1 MDKNTIN
8 DRNLSQ
14 IRFFP
19 ALILVIILMAIPLS
33 LLAVYDTLALIHNSL
48 VSMDGTA
55 LVLIIPFV
63 ILFVILFI
71 ILPTGFFINH
81 PNEARVIEFLGHY
94 IGTYFKSG
102 MFITIPF
109 ANKHVISLKFQ
120 NINTEKIK
128 VNDANGSPIEIS
140 AVIVWRVNSP
150 AKAYYNV
157 NNYHEFVFVQSDSV
171 IRELASNYPYDS
183 ESDEESLRKNSD
195 KISDELRSMLQQR
208 LDIAGIEIT
217 EARISHLA
225 YSSEIAQ
232 AMLRRQQAHAITSA
246 RRHIVQNAIGIV
258 EEVIAHFE
266 KNKSL
271 QLDGKQKVQLINNL
285 LVALISEQDAQ
296 PTISL
301 DNN

>member
-1 MDKNTIN
+1 MKKKFKDNMDKNTIN

-14 IRFFP
+14 LRVFP
-19 ALILVIILMAIPLS
+19 VLIALGLILS
-33 LLAVYDTLALIHNSL
+33 LLFLVYDSTIALGVTA
-48 VSMDGTA
+48 VS
-55 LVLIIPFV
+55 
-63 ILFVILFI
+63 ILTFLQ
-71 ILPTGFFINH
+71 GFFIND
-81 PNEARVIEFLGHY
+81 PNEARVIEFFGHY

-102 MFITIPF
+102 ICVTLPF
-109 ANKHVISLKFQ
+109 SSKYIVSLKFQ

-232 AMLRRQQAHAITSA
+232 AMLRRQQAHAITTA

>member
-1 MDKNTIN
+1 MKKQSDKDSTDKNTIS
-8 DRNLSQ
+8 DRNLSKIQ
-14 IRFFP
+14 AFP
-19 ALILVIILMAIPLS
+19 VLIALGLILLVLF
-33 LLAVYDTLALIHNSL
+33 VYDSTIALGVAA
-48 VSMDGTA
+48 VS
-55 LVLIIPFV
+55 
-63 ILFVILFI
+63 ILTFSQ
-71 ILPTGFFINH
+71 GFFVND
-81 PNEARVIEFLGHY
+81 PNEARVIEFFGHY

-102 MFITIPF
+102 ICVTLPF
-109 ANKHVISLKFQ
+109 SSKYRVSLKFQ

-140 AVIVWRVNSP
+140 VVIVWRVSSP

-157 NNYHEFVFVQSDSV
+157 NNYHDFVFVQSDSV

-183 ESDEESLRKNSD
+183 ENDEESLRKNSD
-195 KISDELRSMLQQR
+195 KISNELRSMLQQR
-208 LDIAGIEIT
+208 LNIAGIEIT

-246 RRHIVQNAIGIV
+246 RRHIVQNAIGII

>member
-1 MDKNTIN
+1 MKKQSDEDSTDKNTIN
-8 DRNLSQ
+8 DRNLSK
-14 IRFFP
+14 IRAFP
-19 ALILVIILMAIPLS
+19 VLIALGLILLVLF
-33 LLAVYDTLALIHNSL
+33 VYDSTIALGVAA
-48 VSMDGTA
+48 VSILTF
-55 LVLIIPFV
+55 LQS
-63 ILFVILFI
+63 LFV
-71 ILPTGFFINH
+71 ND
-81 PNEARVIEFLGHY
+81 PNEARVIEFFGHY

-102 MFITIPF
+102 ICVTLPF
-109 ANKHVISLKFQ
+109 SSKYRVSLKFQ

-140 AVIVWRVNSP
+140 VVIVWRVSSP

-157 NNYHEFVFVQSDSV
+157 NNYHDFVFVQSDSV

-183 ESDEESLRKNSD
+183 ENDEESLRKNSD
-195 KISDELRSMLQQR
+195 KISNELRSMLQQR
-208 LDIAGIEIT
+208 LNIAGIEIA

-246 RRHIVQNAIGIV
+246 RKHIVQNAIGII

-266 KNKSL
+266 KNKSI
-271 QLDGKQKVQLINNL
+271 QFDGKQKVQLINNL

>member
-14 IRFFP
+14 IRAFP
-19 ALILVIILMAIPLS
+19 VLIVLGLILS
-33 LLAVYDTLALIHNSL
+33 LLFLAYDSTIALGVAAVS
-48 VSMDGTA
+48 
-55 LVLIIPFV
+55 
-63 ILFVILFI
+63 ILTFLQ
-71 ILPTGFFINH
+71 GFFIND
-81 PNEARVIEFLGHY
+81 PNEARVIEFFGHY

-102 MFITIPF
+102 ICVTLPF
-109 ANKHVISLKFQ
+109 SSKYIVSLKFQ

-140 AVIVWRVNSP
+140 AVIVWRVSSP

-195 KISDELRSMLQQR
+195 KISSELQSMLQQR

-258 EEVIAHFE
+258 KEVIAHFE

>member
-1 MDKNTIN
+1 MKKKFKDNMDKNTIN

-14 IRFFP
+14 LRFFP
-19 ALILVIILMAIPLS
+19 VLIALGLILS
-33 LLAVYDTLALIHNSL
+33 LLFLAYDSTIALGVAAVS
-48 VSMDGTA
+48 
-55 LVLIIPFV
+55 
-63 ILFVILFI
+63 ILTFLQ
-71 ILPTGFFINH
+71 GFFIND
-81 PNEARVIEFLGHY
+81 PNEARVIEFFGHY

-102 MFITIPF
+102 ICVTLPF
-109 ANKHVISLKFQ
+109 SSKYIVSLKFQ

-296 PTISL
+296 PKISL

>member
-1 MDKNTIN
+1 MKKQSDEDSTDKNTIN
-8 DRNLSQ
+8 DRNLSK
-14 IRFFP
+14 IRAFP
-19 ALILVIILMAIPLS
+19 VLIALGLILLVLF
-33 LLAVYDTLALIHNSL
+33 VYDSTIALGVAT
-48 VSMDGTA
+48 VS
-55 LVLIIPFV
+55 
-63 ILFVILFI
+63 ILTFSQ
-71 ILPTGFFINH
+71 GFFVND
-81 PNEARVIEFLGHY
+81 PNEARVIEFFGHY

-102 MFITIPF
+102 ICVTLPF
-109 ANKHVISLKFQ
+109 SSKYRVSLKFQ

-140 AVIVWRVNSP
+140 VVIVWRVSSP

-157 NNYHEFVFVQSDSV
+157 NNYHDFVFVQSDSV

-183 ESDEESLRKNSD
+183 ENDEESLRKNSD
-195 KISDELRSMLQQR
+195 KISNELRSMLQQR
-208 LDIAGIEIT
+208 LNIAGIEIA

-246 RRHIVQNAIGIV
+246 RRHIVQNAIGII

>member
-1 MDKNTIN
+1 MKKKFKDNMDKNTIN

-14 IRFFP
+14 LRFFP
-19 ALILVIILMAIPLS
+19 VLIALGLILS
-33 LLAVYDTLALIHNSL
+33 LLFLAYDSTIALGVAAVS
-48 VSMDGTA
+48 
-55 LVLIIPFV
+55 
-63 ILFVILFI
+63 ILTFLQ
-71 ILPTGFFINH
+71 GFFIND
-81 PNEARVIEFLGHY
+81 PNEARVIEFFGHY

-102 MFITIPF
+102 ICITLPF
-109 ANKHVISLKFQ
+109 SSKYIVSLKFQ

-140 AVIVWRVNSP
+140 AVIVWRVSSP

>member
-1 MDKNTIN
+1 MKKKFKDNMDKNTIN

-14 IRFFP
+14 IRAFP
-19 ALILVIILMAIPLS
+19 VLIALGLILS
-33 LLAVYDTLALIHNSL
+33 LLFLAYDSTIALGVAAVS
-48 VSMDGTA
+48 
-55 LVLIIPFV
+55 
-63 ILFVILFI
+63 ILTFLQ
-71 ILPTGFFINH
+71 GFFINDH
-81 PNEARVIEFLGHY
+81 NEARVIEFFGHY

-102 MFITIPF
+102 ICITLPF
-109 ANKHVISLKFQ
+109 SSKYIVSLKFQ

>member
-1 MDKNTIN
+1 VKKKFKDNMDKNTIN

-14 IRFFP
+14 LRFFP
-19 ALILVIILMAIPLS
+19 VLIALGLILS
-33 LLAVYDTLALIHNSL
+33 LLFLAYDSTIALGVAAVS
-48 VSMDGTA
+48 
-55 LVLIIPFV
+55 
-63 ILFVILFI
+63 ILTFLQ
-71 ILPTGFFINH
+71 GFFIND
-81 PNEARVIEFLGHY
+81 PNEARVIEFFGHY

-102 MFITIPF
+102 ICITLPF
-109 ANKHVISLKFQ
+109 SSKYIVSLIFQ
-120 NINTEKIK
+120 NINTERIK

-195 KISDELRSMLQQR
+195 KISNELRSMLQQR

>member
-1 MDKNTIN
+1 MKKQSDEDSTDKNTIN
-8 DRNLSQ
+8 DRNLSK
-14 IRFFP
+14 IRAFP
-19 ALILVIILMAIPLS
+19 VLIALGLILLVLF
-33 LLAVYDTLALIHNSL
+33 VYDSTIALGVAA
-48 VSMDGTA
+48 VSILTF
-55 LVLIIPFV
+55 LQS
-63 ILFVILFI
+63 LFV
-71 ILPTGFFINH
+71 ND
-81 PNEARVIEFLGHY
+81 PNEARVIEFFGHY

-102 MFITIPF
+102 ICVTLPF
-109 ANKHVISLKFQ
+109 SSKYRVSLKFQ

-140 AVIVWRVNSP
+140 VVIVWRVSSP

-157 NNYHEFVFVQSDSV
+157 NNYHDFVFVQSDSV

-183 ESDEESLRKNSD
+183 ENDEESLRKNSD
-195 KISDELRSMLQQR
+195 KISNELRSMLQQR
-208 LDIAGIEIT
+208 LNIAGIEIA

-232 AMLRRQQAHAITSA
+232 AMLRCQQAHAITSA
-246 RRHIVQNAIGIV
+246 RKHIVQNAIGII

-266 KNKSL
+266 KNKSI
-271 QLDGKQKVQLINNL
+271 QFDGKQKVQLINNL

>member
-1 MDKNTIN
+1 MKKKFKDNIDKNTIN

-14 IRFFP
+14 LRVFP
-19 ALILVIILMAIPLS
+19 VLIVLGLILSV
-33 LLAVYDTLALIHNSL
+33 
-48 VSMDGTA
+48 
-55 LVLIIPFV
+55 
-63 ILFVILFI
+63 LFVAYDSTIALGIAAISVLFFSQ
-71 ILPTGFFINH
+71 GFFINN
-81 PNEARVIEFLGHY
+81 PNEARGVEFLGRY
-94 IGTYFKSG
+94 IGTYFKPG
-102 MFITIPF
+102 MFITLPF
-109 ANKHVISLKFQ
+109 STKHAVSLKFQ

-140 AVIVWRVNSP
+140 VVIVWRVSSP

-157 NNYHEFVFVQSDSV
+157 NNYYEFVFVQSDSV

-195 KISDELRSMLQQR
+195 KISGELRSMLQQR
-208 LDIAGIEIT
+208 LDIAGIEVT

-246 RRHIVQNAIGIV
+246 RKHIVQNAIGII

-266 KNKSL
+266 KNKSI

>member
-1 MDKNTIN
+1 MEKKFKDNMDKNTIN

-14 IRFFP
+14 IRAFP
-19 ALILVIILMAIPLS
+19 VLIALGLILS
-33 LLAVYDTLALIHNSL
+33 LLFLAYDSTIALGVAAVS
-48 VSMDGTA
+48 
-55 LVLIIPFV
+55 
-63 ILFVILFI
+63 ILTFLQ
-71 ILPTGFFINH
+71 GFFIND
-81 PNEARVIEFLGHY
+81 PNEARVIEFFGHY

-102 MFITIPF
+102 ICVTLPF
-109 ANKHVISLKFQ
+109 SSKYIVSLKFQ

-140 AVIVWRVNSP
+140 AVIVWRVSSP

-195 KISDELRSMLQQR
+195 KISSELQSMLQQR

>member
-1 MDKNTIN
+1 MKKKFKDNMDKNTIN

-14 IRFFP
+14 LRFFP
-19 ALILVIILMAIPLS
+19 VLIALGLILLLLFLAYDSTIALGVAAVSILTFLQ
-33 LLAVYDTLALIHNSL
+33 
-48 VSMDGTA
+48 
-55 LVLIIPFV
+55 
-63 ILFVILFI
+63 
-71 ILPTGFFINH
+71 GFFIND
-81 PNEARVIEFLGHY
+81 PNEARVIEFFGHY

-102 MFITIPF
+102 ICITLPF
-109 ANKHVISLKFQ
+109 SSKYIVSLKFQ

-195 KISDELRSMLQQR
+195 KISNELRSMLQQR

>member
-1 MDKNTIN
+1 MKKKFKDNMDKNTIN

-14 IRFFP
+14 LRFFP
-19 ALILVIILMAIPLS
+19 VLIALGLILS
-33 LLAVYDTLALIHNSL
+33 LLFLAYDSTIALGVAAVS
-48 VSMDGTA
+48 
-55 LVLIIPFV
+55 
-63 ILFVILFI
+63 ILTFLQ
-71 ILPTGFFINH
+71 GFFINE
-81 PNEARVIEFLGHY
+81 PNEARVIEFFGHY

-102 MFITIPF
+102 ICITLPF
-109 ANKHVISLKFQ
+109 SSKYIVSLKFQ

-195 KISDELRSMLQQR
+195 KISNELRSMLQQR

>member
-1 MDKNTIN
+1 MKKQSDEDSTGKNTIN
-8 DRNLSQ
+8 DRNLSK
-14 IRFFP
+14 IRAFP
-19 ALILVIILMAIPLS
+19 VLIALGLILLVLF
-33 LLAVYDTLALIHNSL
+33 VYDSTIALGVAA
-48 VSMDGTA
+48 VS
-55 LVLIIPFV
+55 
-63 ILFVILFI
+63 ILTFSQ
-71 ILPTGFFINH
+71 GFFVND
-81 PNEARVIEFLGHY
+81 PNETRVIEFFGHY

-102 MFITIPF
+102 ICVTLPF
-109 ANKHVISLKFQ
+109 SSKYRVSLKFQ

-140 AVIVWRVNSP
+140 VVIVWRVSSP

-157 NNYHEFVFVQSDSV
+157 NNYHDFVFVQSDSV

-183 ESDEESLRKNSD
+183 ENDEESLRKNSD
-195 KISDELRSMLQQR
+195 KISNELRSMLQQR
-208 LDIAGIEIT
+208 LNIAGIEIT

-246 RRHIVQNAIGIV
+246 RKHIVQNAIGII

>member
-1 MDKNTIN
+1 MKKKFKDNMDKNTIN

-14 IRFFP
+14 LRFFP
-19 ALILVIILMAIPLS
+19 VLIALGLILS
-33 LLAVYDTLALIHNSL
+33 LLFLAYDSTIALGVAAVS
-48 VSMDGTA
+48 
-55 LVLIIPFV
+55 
-63 ILFVILFI
+63 ILTFLQ
-71 ILPTGFFINH
+71 GFFING
-81 PNEARVIEFLGHY
+81 PNEARVIEFFGHY

-102 MFITIPF
+102 ICVTLPF
-109 ANKHVISLKFQ
+109 SSKYIVSLKFQ

>member
-1 MDKNTIN
+1 MGLI
-8 DRNLSQ
+8 
-14 IRFFP
+14 
-19 ALILVIILMAIPLS
+19 ALGLILS
-33 LLAVYDTLALIHNSL
+33 LLFFAYDSTIALGVAAVS
-48 VSMDGTA
+48 
-55 LVLIIPFV
+55 
-63 ILFVILFI
+63 ILTFLQ
-71 ILPTGFFINH
+71 GFFIND
-81 PNEARVIEFLGHY
+81 PNEARVIEFFGHY

-102 MFITIPF
+102 ICVTLPF
-109 ANKHVISLKFQ
+109 SSKYIVSLKFQ

>member
-1 MDKNTIN
+1 MKKQSDEDSTDKNTIN
-8 DRNLSQ
+8 DRNLSK
-14 IRFFP
+14 IRAFP
-19 ALILVIILMAIPLS
+19 VLIALGLILLVLF
-33 LLAVYDTLALIHNSL
+33 VYDSTIALGVAA
-48 VSMDGTA
+48 VS
-55 LVLIIPFV
+55 
-63 ILFVILFI
+63 ILTFSQ
-71 ILPTGFFINH
+71 GFFVND
-81 PNEARVIEFLGHY
+81 PNEARVIEFFGHY

-102 MFITIPF
+102 ICVTLPF
-109 ANKHVISLKFQ
+109 SSKYRISLKFQ

-140 AVIVWRVNSP
+140 VVIVWRVSSP

-157 NNYHEFVFVQSDSV
+157 NNYHDFVFVQSDSV

-183 ESDEESLRKNSD
+183 ENDEESLRKNSD
-195 KISDELRSMLQQR
+195 KISNELRSMLQQR
-208 LDIAGIEIT
+208 LNIAGIEIA

-246 RRHIVQNAIGIV
+246 RRHIVQNAIGII

>member
-1 MDKNTIN
+1 MKKKSDENSTDKNTIN
-8 DRNLSQ
+8 DRNLKA
-14 IRFFP
+14 FP
-19 ALILVIILMAIPLS
+19 VLIAL
-33 LLAVYDTLALIHNSL
+33 
-48 VSMDGTA
+48 G
-55 LVLIIPFV
+55 LVLLV
-63 ILFVILFI
+63 LFVAYDSTIALGVTAVSILAFSQ
-71 ILPTGFFINH
+71 GFFIND
-81 PNEARVIEFLGHY
+81 PNEARVIEFFGHY

-102 MFITIPF
+102 ICVTLPF
-109 ANKHVISLKFQ
+109 SNKHVVSLKFQ

-140 AVIVWRVNSP
+140 VVIVWRVSSP

-195 KISDELRSMLQQR
+195 KISNELRSMLQQR
-208 LDIAGIEIT
+208 LNIAGIEIA

-246 RRHIVQNAIGIV
+246 RKHIVQNAIGII

>member
-14 IRFFP
+14 LRFFP
-19 ALILVIILMAIPLS
+19 VLIALGLILS
-33 LLAVYDTLALIHNSL
+33 LLFLAYDSTIALGVAAVS
-48 VSMDGTA
+48 
-55 LVLIIPFV
+55 
-63 ILFVILFI
+63 ILTFLQ
-71 ILPTGFFINH
+71 GFFIND
-81 PNEARVIEFLGHY
+81 PNEARVIEFFGHY

-102 MFITIPF
+102 ICVTLPF
-109 ANKHVISLKFQ
+109 SSKYIVSLKFQ

-271 QLDGKQKVQLINNL
+271 QLDG
-285 LVALISEQDAQ
+285 
-296 PTISL
+296 
-301 DNN
+301 

>member
-1 MDKNTIN
+1 MKKKFKDNMDKNTIN

-14 IRFFP
+14 IRAFP
-19 ALILVIILMAIPLS
+19 VLIALGLILS
-33 LLAVYDTLALIHNSL
+33 LLFLAYDSTIALGVAAVS
-48 VSMDGTA
+48 
-55 LVLIIPFV
+55 
-63 ILFVILFI
+63 ILTFLQ
-71 ILPTGFFINH
+71 GFFIND
-81 PNEARVIEFLGHY
+81 PNEARVIEFFGYY

-102 MFITIPF
+102 ICVTLPF
-109 ANKHVISLKFQ
+109 SSKYIVSLKFQ

-140 AVIVWRVNSP
+140 AVIVWRVSSP

>member
-1 MDKNTIN
+1 MKKKFKDNMDKNTIN

-14 IRFFP
+14 LRFFP
-19 ALILVIILMAIPLS
+19 VLIALGLILS
-33 LLAVYDTLALIHNSL
+33 LLFFAYDSTIALGVAAVS
-48 VSMDGTA
+48 
-55 LVLIIPFV
+55 
-63 ILFVILFI
+63 ILTFLQ
-71 ILPTGFFINH
+71 GFFIND
-81 PNEARVIEFLGHY
+81 PNEARVIEFFGHY

-102 MFITIPF
+102 ICVTLPF
-109 ANKHVISLKFQ
+109 SSKYIVSLKFQ

-232 AMLRRQQAHAITSA
+232 AMLRSQQAHAITSA

>member
-8 DRNLSQ
+8 DKNLSQ
-14 IRFFP
+14 LRVCP
-19 ALILVIILMAIPLS
+19 ALIVLGLILSVFFVVYNSAIVLGIAAISVLFLS
-33 LLAVYDTLALIHNSL
+33 Q
-48 VSMDGTA
+48 
-55 LVLIIPFV
+55 
-63 ILFVILFI
+63 
-71 ILPTGFFINH
+71 GFFINNT
-81 PNEARVIEFLGHY
+81 NEARVVEFLGHY
-94 IGTYFKSG
+94 IGTYFKPG
-102 MFITIPF
+102 VFITLPF
-109 ANKHVISLKFQ
+109 STKHVVSLKFQ

-128 VNDANGSPIEIS
+128 VNDANGNPIEIS
-140 AVIVWRVNSP
+140 VVIVWRVNSP

-157 NNYHEFVFVQSDSV
+157 NNYYEFVFVQSDSV

-195 KISDELRSMLQQR
+195 KISGELRSMLQQR
-208 LDIAGIEIT
+208 LDIAGIEVT

-246 RRHIVQNAIGIV
+246 RKHIVQNAIGII
-258 EEVIAHFE
+258 EEIIAHFE
-266 KNKSL
+266 KNKSI
-271 QLDGKQKVQLINNL
+271 QLDGKQKIQLINNL

>member
-1 MDKNTIN
+1 MKKKFKDSMDKNTIN

-14 IRFFP
+14 IRAFP
-19 ALILVIILMAIPLS
+19 VLIVLGLILS
-33 LLAVYDTLALIHNSL
+33 LLFLAYDSTIALGVAAVS
-48 VSMDGTA
+48 
-55 LVLIIPFV
+55 
-63 ILFVILFI
+63 ILTFLQ
-71 ILPTGFFINH
+71 GFFIND
-81 PNEARVIEFLGHY
+81 PNEARVIEFFGHY

-102 MFITIPF
+102 ICVTLPF
-109 ANKHVISLKFQ
+109 SSKYIVSLKFQ

-140 AVIVWRVNSP
+140 AVIVWRVSSP

-195 KISDELRSMLQQR
+195 KISSELQSMLQQR

-285 LVALISEQDAQ
+285 LVSLISEQDAQ

>member
-1 MDKNTIN
+1 MKKKSDENSTDKNTIN
-8 DRNLSQ
+8 DRNLKA
-14 IRFFP
+14 FP
-19 ALILVIILMAIPLS
+19 VLIAL
-33 LLAVYDTLALIHNSL
+33 
-48 VSMDGTA
+48 G
-55 LVLIIPFV
+55 LVLLV
-63 ILFVILFI
+63 LFVAYDSTIALGVTAVSILAFSQ
-71 ILPTGFFINH
+71 GFFIND
-81 PNEARVIEFLGHY
+81 PNEARVIEFFGHY

-102 MFITIPF
+102 ICVTLPF
-109 ANKHVISLKFQ
+109 SNKHVVSLKFQ

-140 AVIVWRVNSP
+140 VVIVWRVSSP

-195 KISDELRSMLQQR
+195 RISNELRSMLQQR
-208 LDIAGIEIT
+208 LNIAGIEIA

-246 RRHIVQNAIGIV
+246 RKHIVQNAIGII

>member
-1 MDKNTIN
+1 MKKKFKDNIDKNTIN

-14 IRFFP
+14 LRVFP
-19 ALILVIILMAIPLS
+19 VLIVLGLILSV
-33 LLAVYDTLALIHNSL
+33 
-48 VSMDGTA
+48 
-55 LVLIIPFV
+55 
-63 ILFVILFI
+63 LFVAYDSTIALGIAAISVLFFSQ
-71 ILPTGFFINH
+71 GFFINN
-81 PNEARVIEFLGHY
+81 PNEARVVEFLGRY
-94 IGTYFKSG
+94 IGTYFKPG
-102 MFITIPF
+102 MFITLPF
-109 ANKHVISLKFQ
+109 STKHAVSLKFQ

-140 AVIVWRVNSP
+140 VVIVWRVSSP

-157 NNYHEFVFVQSDSV
+157 NNYYEFVFVQSDSV

-195 KISDELRSMLQQR
+195 KISGELRSMLQQR
-208 LDIAGIEIT
+208 LDIAGIEVT

-246 RRHIVQNAIGIV
+246 RKHIVQNAIGII

-266 KNKSL
+266 KNKSI

>member
-1 MDKNTIN
+1 MKKKFKDNMDKNTIN

-14 IRFFP
+14 LRFFP
-19 ALILVIILMAIPLS
+19 VLIALGLILS
-33 LLAVYDTLALIHNSL
+33 LLFLAYDSTIALGVAAVS
-48 VSMDGTA
+48 
-55 LVLIIPFV
+55 
-63 ILFVILFI
+63 ILTFLQ
-71 ILPTGFFINH
+71 GFFIND
-81 PNEARVIEFLGHY
+81 PNEARVIEFFGHY

-102 MFITIPF
+102 ICITLPF
-109 ANKHVISLKFQ
+109 SSKYIVSLKFQ

-157 NNYHEFVFVQSDSV
+157 NNYHKFVFVQSDSV

-195 KISDELRSMLQQR
+195 KISNELRSMLQQR

-246 RRHIVQNAIGIV
+246 RRHIVQNAIGII

-271 QLDGKQKVQLINNL
+271 QLDGKQKVQLINNS

>member
-1 MDKNTIN
+1 MKKKSKDSTDKNTIN

-14 IRFFP
+14 IQAFP
-19 ALILVIILMAIPLS
+19 VLIAL
-33 LLAVYDTLALIHNSL
+33 
-48 VSMDGTA
+48 G
-55 LVLIIPFV
+55 LVLLVLFMAYDSTIALGV
-63 ILFVILFI
+63 AAVSILTFLQ
-71 ILPTGFFINH
+71 GFFIND
-81 PNEARVIEFLGHY
+81 PNEARVIEFFGHY

-102 MFITIPF
+102 ICVTLPF
-109 ANKHVISLKFQ
+109 SNKHVVSLKFQ

-140 AVIVWRVNSP
+140 VVIVWRVSSP

-157 NNYHEFVFVQSDSV
+157 NNYHDFVFVQSDSV

-183 ESDEESLRKNSD
+183 ENDEESLRKNSD
-195 KISDELRSMLQQR
+195 RISNELRSMLQQR

-232 AMLRRQQAHAITSA
+232 AMLRRQQAYAITSA
-246 RRHIVQNAIGIV
+246 RKHIVQNAIGII

-266 KNKSL
+266 KNKSV

>member
-1 MDKNTIN
+1 MKKKFKDNMDKNTIN

-14 IRFFP
+14 LRFFP
-19 ALILVIILMAIPLS
+19 VLIALGLILS
-33 LLAVYDTLALIHNSL
+33 LLFFAYDSTIALGVAAVS
-48 VSMDGTA
+48 
-55 LVLIIPFV
+55 
-63 ILFVILFI
+63 ILTFLQ
-71 ILPTGFFINH
+71 GFFIND
-81 PNEARVIEFLGHY
+81 PNEARVMEFFGHY

-102 MFITIPF
+102 ICVTLPF
-109 ANKHVISLKFQ
+109 SSKYIVSLKFQ

>member
-1 MDKNTIN
+1 MKKKFKDNMDKNTIN

-14 IRFFP
+14 LRFFP
-19 ALILVIILMAIPLS
+19 VLIALGLILS
-33 LLAVYDTLALIHNSL
+33 LLFLAYDSTIALGVAAVS
-48 VSMDGTA
+48 
-55 LVLIIPFV
+55 
-63 ILFVILFI
+63 ILTFLQ
-71 ILPTGFFINH
+71 GFFIND
-81 PNEARVIEFLGHY
+81 PNEARVIEFFGHY

-102 MFITIPF
+102 ICVTLPF
-109 ANKHVISLKFQ
+109 SSKYIVSLKFQ

-258 EEVIAHFE
+258 EEIIAHFE

-296 PTISL
+296 PKISL

>member
-1 MDKNTIN
+1 MKKQSDEDSTDKNTIN
-8 DRNLSQ
+8 DRNLSK
-14 IRFFP
+14 IRAFP
-19 ALILVIILMAIPLS
+19 VLIALGLILLVLF
-33 LLAVYDTLALIHNSL
+33 VYDSTIALGVAA
-48 VSMDGTA
+48 VS
-55 LVLIIPFV
+55 
-63 ILFVILFI
+63 ILTFSQ
-71 ILPTGFFINH
+71 GFFVND
-81 PNEARVIEFLGHY
+81 PNEARVIEFFGHY

-102 MFITIPF
+102 ICVTLPF
-109 ANKHVISLKFQ
+109 SSKYRVSLKFQ

-140 AVIVWRVNSP
+140 VVIVWRVSSP

-157 NNYHEFVFVQSDSV
+157 NNYHDFVFVQSDSV

-183 ESDEESLRKNSD
+183 ENDEESLRKNSD
-195 KISDELRSMLQQR
+195 KISNELRSMLQQR
-208 LDIAGIEIT
+208 LNIAGIEIT

-246 RRHIVQNAIGIV
+246 RRHIVQNAIGII

>member
-1 MDKNTIN
+1 MKKQSDKDSTDKNTIS
-8 DRNLSQ
+8 DRNLSKIQ
-14 IRFFP
+14 AFP
-19 ALILVIILMAIPLS
+19 VLIVLGLV
-33 LLAVYDTLALIHNSL
+33 LLVLFVYDSTIALGVAA
-48 VSMDGTA
+48 VSILTFLQA
-55 LVLIIPFV
+55 
-63 ILFVILFI
+63 LFV
-71 ILPTGFFINH
+71 ND
-81 PNEARVIEFLGHY
+81 PNEARVIEFFGHY
-94 IGTYFKSG
+94 VGTYFKSG
-102 MFITIPF
+102 ICVTLPF
-109 ANKHVISLKFQ
+109 SSKYRVTLKFQ

-140 AVIVWRVNSP
+140 VVIGWRVSNP

-157 NNYHEFVFVQSDSV
+157 NNYHDFVFVQSDSV

-183 ESDEESLRKNSD
+183 ENDEESLRKNSD
-195 KISDELRSMLQQR
+195 KISNELRSMLQQR
-208 LDIAGIEIT
+208 LNIAGIEIA

-246 RRHIVQNAIGIV
+246 RKHIVQNAIGII